1 MSGTT
6 QVSLSAR
13 WPRVLLQTL
22 IPAAVAIWVAHKGHA
37 VPASII
43 GAIAGFALV
52 SGLCIPT
59 LFVRWEAFGRAIGK
73 GVGVAA
79 TWICLVPVFY
89 LVFTPGRLILALAR
103 KDPMGR
109 GFPTQAS
116 TYWVP
121 RAPVKDAAE
130 YRRQF

>member
-1 MSGTT
+1 MTVPT
-6 QVSLSAR
+6 PQPLPAR

-22 IPAAVAIWVAHKGHA
+22 IPAVVAFWMAHRGHA

-43 GAIAGFALV
+43 GAIAGFVLV

-59 LFVRWEAFGRAIGK
+59 LFARWEAFGRAFGR
-73 GVGVAA
+73 GVGVAV

-89 LVFTPGRLILALAR
+89 LVFVPGRLILVILR

-109 GFPTQAS
+109 VFPTHAP

-121 RAPVKDAAE
+121 RAPVKDVAE